1 MEKLF
6 KFRESLIPYL
16 SNHTLYKLYPELN
29 VYYPLNEVDEPI
41 YYLGLHEDYVKSLE
55 SLVEYQYVTT
65 DKVMV
70 NPDTIVYTI
79 TNEPVKMSDSEI
91 GNECYS
97 IPNTHYYNYKTC
109 TFSITIDER
118 DINECISISSNL
130 VEFIRI
136 LGYYEG
142 CKFFVLNDNNDIV
155 DVKQYK
161 TIDVVEDEYYIVS
174 DDNTYYKFT
183 NTYRD
188 IWSM

>member
-6 KFRESLIPYL
+6 KFKESLIPYL

-29 VYYPLNEVDEPI
+29 VYYPLNEIDEPI

-55 SLVEYQYVTT
+55 SMVEYQYITT
-65 DKVMV
+65 DKVIV

-79 TNEPVKMSDSEI
+79 TNEPIKMSDSEI
-91 GNECYS
+91 GNEYYS

-109 TFSITIDER
+109 TFSNTIDER
-118 DINECISISSNL
+118 DINECISINSNL
-130 VEFIRI
+130 VEFIKI
-136 LGYYEG
+136 LGYYDG

-155 DVKQYK
+155 DVKKYK
-161 TIDVVEDEYYIVS
+161 TIDVVEDNYYIVS
-174 DDNTYYKFT
+174 DDNKYYKFT